1 MSRQGTICQED
12 KRMTREIR
20 HNLRIKLLSFS
31 YYLDLFILMYVLFQN
46 GVQKVESSNLSAPTI
61 LLSSFSTFPC

>member
-1 MSRQGTICQED
+1 
-12 KRMTREIR
+12 MTREIR

-46 GVQKVESSNLSAPTI
+46 VAQKVESSNLSAPTI
-61 LLSSFSTFPC
+61 LLSFFGSFLY